1 MNHFPNHITFLLA
14 PISLLLLLLPVI
26 SIPAESAYG
35 RVLLVQGV
43 AGTGTG
49 HSAAE
54 LEKAVRAV
62 RESYY
67 PVDGRDVDVDTL
79 PKTSLEDLV
88 NALDKDSGIV
98 DRSPSSLEFVRGL
111 RPVDSVAKAELIEKG
126 LDYIGYVR
134 IKFFG
139 RRTGPDFK
147 KRMGDLGDMS
157 GLIIDLRDNPGG
169 RLQGALEV
177 LGSFVPA
184 GELLLTEVR
193 RDGRERYFSHTK
205 VLPTLTEDVPIVVL
219 INSSTASSAE
229 IVAATLRYYKNAVIV
244 GQKSH
249 AKGTVQKVIPLSANK
264 TLLLTTGEYILVDG
278 SSLKDTGI
286 VPDHVVEGE
295 KEQFDTALS
304 ILTGL

>member
-1 MNHFPNHITFLLA
+1 MNHFPNQITFLLA
-14 PISLLLLLLPVI
+14 PISLLFLLLPVI

-43 AGTGTG
+43 AGAGTG
-49 HSAAE
+49 RPAAE

-67 PVDGRDVDVDTL
+67 YPVDGRDVDAL

-111 RPVDSVAKAELIEKG
+111 RPEDSVAKAELIEKG
-126 LDYIGYVR
+126 LDYIGYIR

-169 RLQGALEV
+169 HLQGALEV

-184 GELLLTEVR
+184 GGLLLTEVR
-193 RDGRERYFSHTK
+193 RDGREQYFSHTK
-205 VLPTLTEDVPIVVL
+205 VLPTLTEDVPVVVL

-304 ILTGL
+304 LLTGL